1 MTKVISSGYEEE
13 HIEFNGQ
20 YLFKLPEITQKDYP
34 VIRYVVYFIVMVIV
48 VLLVLLVRYLVS
60 KRKESNQSY
69 SKK

>member
-13 HIEFNGQ
+13 HIEDEQTSSTSLFEFNGQ
-20 YLFKLPEITQKDYP
+20 YL
-34 VIRYVVYFIVMVIV
+34 YVVYFIVMVIV